1 MNIRNTLRLVSF
13 SWKNTSYRLNKLLVI
28 ILYLFWVYIRFY
40 SCSIYIHLYSSSIYI
55 YLVIYKHI
63 AAKIK
68 IYHSKITKCRIIF
81 KSKCGKWHRSS
92 KIEASHNQ
100 STKPSA
106 IASFGYTLISPCAYF
121 LIMKCKNFASNF
133 IWLNFFF
140 SHGRD
145 KKYLQ
150 NRKTPYFMHVRW
162 YYENYHWQF
171 MSRVLYSNIEVHEC
185 AGVFFFSIFTPLCTW
200 EVSDII
206 SPIENSLHLPY
217 TCCYIQRIE

>member
-1 MNIRNTLRLVSF
+1 ME
-13 SWKNTSYRLNKLLVI
+13 
-28 ILYLFWVYIRFY
+28 
-40 SCSIYIHLYSSSIYI
+40 IYYF
-55 YLVIYKHI
+55 
-63 AAKIK
+63 
-68 IYHSKITKCRIIF
+68 KITKYWIIF
-81 KSKCGKWHRSS
+81 KSKFGKWHHSS
-92 KIEASHNQ
+92 KIKAIHNQ
-100 STKPSA
+100 SYKMDPEIGIPRA

-162 YYENYHWQF
+162 YYENYHCQF

-206 SPIENSLHLPY
+206 PQIENSPHLPY
-217 TCCYIQRIE
+217 TCCYIQKIE